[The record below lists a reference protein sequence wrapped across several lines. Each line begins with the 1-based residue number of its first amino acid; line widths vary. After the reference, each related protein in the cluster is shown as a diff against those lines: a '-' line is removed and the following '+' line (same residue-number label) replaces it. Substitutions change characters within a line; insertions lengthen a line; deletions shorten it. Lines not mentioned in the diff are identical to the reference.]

1 MNAPQKK
8 MEAKTMG
15 LVSAL
20 VIDDSMLARRRLL
33 RTAEETNLEWFIKE
47 ASDVQTFGA
56 MLDQDKFDV
65 IFVDLNLGAD
75 NGLTLLP
82 IVRRHQVNK
91 DAALI
96 MVAGD
101 SHADAALSA
110 LREGFADY
118 IEKDALSAASLERA
132 TINALQKT
140 RLSRAAVSAR
150 ADTAS
155 VENILSSFAQACD
168 QEMRPLM
175 ARMLRQVRQVK
186 SVAAAHGAGESILD
200 MERTCARIDA
210 FFQDISALEKEGQLT
225 AFLEE
230 SLHASTLTSPPPQ
243 AIKEVQAPRPDD
255 TAPRAKLKP
264 RRPKLF
270 S

>member
-1 MNAPQKK
+1 MTAPQIQ
-8 MEAKTMG
+8 MEPKHVG

-20 VIDDSMLARRRLL
+20 VIDDSMLARRRLI
-33 RTAEETNLEWFIKE
+33 RTAQETNLEWFIKE
-47 ASDVQTFGA
+47 ASDVQRFGA
-56 MLDQDKFDV
+56 RLDQDKFDV

-82 IVRRHQVNK
+82 IVRRHPVNK

-96 MVAGD
+96 MIAGD
-101 SHADAALSA
+101 SHADAALAA

-132 TINALQKT
+132 TINALQKL

-150 ADTAS
+150 EDTQS
-155 VENILSSFAQACD
+155 VEKLLSSFAEACN

-175 ARMLRQVRQVK
+175 ARMVRQVRQVK
-186 SVAAAHGAGESILD
+186 SVAAAHGAGQSIL
-200 MERTCARIDA
+200 EIETTCARIDA
-210 FFQDISALEKEGQLT
+210 FFQDISALVKEGKLT
-225 AFLEE
+225 EFMEE
-230 SLHASTLTSPPPQ
+230 SLLSSAAGTVPSRPAEPVRVAPPEVSPRS
-243 AIKEVQAPRPDD
+243 AP
-255 TAPRAKLKP
+255 KP